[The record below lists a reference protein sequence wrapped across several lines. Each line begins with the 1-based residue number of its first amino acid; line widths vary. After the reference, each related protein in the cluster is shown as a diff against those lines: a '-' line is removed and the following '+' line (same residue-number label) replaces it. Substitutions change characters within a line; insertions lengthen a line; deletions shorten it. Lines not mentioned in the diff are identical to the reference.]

1 MLLSI
6 LTDGMPSRRALLTTG
21 GTVLST
27 ALAGCSLAPSEPS
40 TDSYPASTPN
50 TFFSFDWN
58 SERSTL
64 TVRFDRGNRLTTSNT
79 ERVAIVSE
87 NDDEAETVWIGPE
100 EANPVT
106 AFPLTPKST
115 VVHELST
122 PAETVIYWTP
132 TGESSL
138 LPIDVWYPEEETGG
152 ATE

>member
-1 MLLSI
+1 
-6 LTDGMPSRRALLTTG
+6 MPSRRTLLTTG
-21 GTVLST
+21 GTALAT

-50 TFFSFDWN
+50 MFFSFDWN

-79 ERVAIVSE
+79 ERVAILSE

-100 EANPVT
+100 AANPMA
-106 AFPLTPKST
+106 AFPLTPNST
-115 VVHELST
+115 VVHELPT

-132 TGESSL
+132 AGESSL
-138 LPIDVWYPEEETGG
+138 LPINVWYPEEETGG

>member
-1 MLLSI
+1 ML
-6 LTDGMPSRRALLTTG
+6 A
-21 GTVLST
+21 T
-27 ALAGCSLAPSEPS
+27 ALAGCSLAPSKPS

-50 TFFSFDWN
+50 MFFSFDWH

-79 ERVAIVSE
+79 EQVAIVSE
-87 NDDEAETVWIGPE
+87 NDDEEGTVWIGPE
-100 EANPVT
+100 EANPVA

-122 PAETVIYWTP
+122 PAETVVYWTP
-132 TGESSL
+132 AGESSW
-138 LPIDVWYPEEETGG
+138 LPIKGWNPEDETGG